1 MMDSHTFQLTT
12 SMHSQIKEMHSL
24 VDASTDREI
33 LINGLLTV
41 VDWDTI
47 KEEDYI
53 LLEALRKTC
62 KEFRVNLE
70 IDEQFVKELKRKF
83 YEKFNETL
91 KEKIR
96 AKRDE
101 LLDVP
106 TKQLYY
112 LAATAFANYIL
123 NRPAPAS
130 LIFEVLRCA
139 GMEEERNFPNRYYF
153 LEQLEMKSFVKKVKI
168 VNSSKEE
175 QLYCPTEKGWKA
187 INGTE
192 VFNKLIELKEKILS
206 DGNVKKLMRKYSKD
220 EIELKKE
227 IPALLRSGKV
237 ISESENSVKVM
248 LYNGKTFINL
258 SKKEIEEIDSTAKSL
273 GKFTQTELTKAVNAD
288 FKVRA
293 YLIYAYEKGL
303 VDVVERQGTKFI
315 YERKG

>member
-1 MMDSHTFQLTT
+1 
-12 SMHSQIKEMHSL
+12 MHSL

-33 LINGLLTV
+33 LLNGLLMV
-41 VDWDTI
+41 IDWDTI
-47 KEEDYI
+47 KENDYI
-53 LLEALRKTC
+53 LLESLRETC
-62 KEFRVNLE
+62 KEFGVKVE

-101 LLDVP
+101 LLAIS

-112 LAATAFANYIL
+112 LAATAFANYVL

-139 GMEEERNFPNRYYF
+139 GMDEKRNFPNRYYF
-153 LEQLEMKSFVKKVKI
+153 LGQLEIKGLVRKVKI
-168 VNSSKEE
+168 ANSSKEE

-192 VFNKLIELKEKILS
+192 AFNKLIELKEKILS
-206 DGNVKKLMRKYSKD
+206 DENVKRLMRKYSKD

-227 IPALLRSGKV
+227 IPALLRSGRV
-237 ISESENSVKVM
+237 VSESENSVRVM

-258 SKKEIEEIDSTAKSL
+258 SKEEIEKIDSTAKSL
-273 GKFTQTELTKAVNAD
+273 GRFTQTELAKAVNAD

-303 VDVVERQGTKFI
+303 VDS
-315 YERKG
+315 RKTRS